1 MDASDP
7 RLLPKSAGV
16 FFPGAA
22 APVDRM
28 TTLEGAASAGEV
40 TIKPLVVGSDM
51 LLIEL
56 FEAKGVRVPEHTHDD
71 HESIVYLVKGSMRLV
86 IDGREFIA
94 RAGDA
99 WLHPRG
105 VPHWSE
111 TLEDC
116 VAIEIKSPPRK
127 TWSGA

>member
-1 MDASDP
+1 MNASDP

-28 TTLEGAASAGEV
+28 TTLEGAASAGEM
-40 TIKPLVVGSDM
+40 TIKPLVVGDSM

-127 TWSGA
+127 TWSSA

>member
-28 TTLEGAASAGEV
+28 TTLEGAASAGEM
-40 TIKPLVVGSDM
+40 TIKPLVVGNDM
-51 LLIEL
+51 LLIEI

-86 IDGREFIA
+86 IGGREFIA

-127 TWSGA
+127 TWSDA

>member
-1 MDASDP
+1 MNASDP

-28 TTLEGAASAGEV
+28 TTLEGAASAGEM
-40 TIKPLVVGSDM
+40 TIKPLVVGNDM

-127 TWSGA
+127 TWTGA

>member
-16 FFPGAA
+16 FFSGAA

-28 TTLEGAASAGEV
+28 TTLEGAASAGEM
-40 TIKPLVVGSDM
+40 TIKPLVVGDGM

-127 TWSGA
+127 TWTGA

>member
-1 MDASDP
+1 MNASDS

-28 TTLEGAASAGEV
+28 TALEGAASAGEM
-40 TIKPLVVGSDM
+40 TIKPLVVGNDM

-71 HESIVYLVKGSMRLV
+71 HESIVYLVRGSMRLV

-127 TWSGA
+127 TWTGA

>member
-40 TIKPLVVGSDM
+40 TIKPLVVGNDM

-86 IDGREFIA
+86 IGGREFIA

-105 VPHWSE
+105 VRHWSE

>member
-1 MDASDP
+1 VAASDP

-28 TTLEGAASAGEV
+28 TTLEGAASAGEM
-40 TIKPLVVGSDM
+40 TIKPLVVGNDM

-127 TWSGA
+127 TWSSA

>member
-1 MDASDP
+1 MDASAP

-16 FFPGAA
+16 FFPGAS

-28 TTLEGAASAGEV
+28 TMLEGAASAGEV
-40 TIKPLVVGSDM
+40 TIKPLVVGNDM

-56 FEAKGVRVPEHTHDD
+56 SEAKGVRVPEHTHDD

-127 TWSGA
+127 TWSSA

>member
-1 MDASDP
+1 MNASDP

-22 APVDRM
+22 TPVDRM
-28 TTLEGAASAGEV
+28 TTLEGAASAGEL
-40 TIKPLVVGSDM
+40 TIKPLVVGDDM

-56 FEAKGVRVPEHTHDD
+56 FEAKGVRVPEHAHDD

-127 TWSGA
+127 TWTGA

>member
-7 RLLPKSAGV
+7 RLLPRSAGF

-28 TTLEGAASAGEV
+28 TTLEGAASAGEM
-40 TIKPLVVGSDM
+40 TIKPLVVGDRM

-56 FEAKGVRVPEHTHDD
+56 FEAKGVRVPEHAHDD

-127 TWSGA
+127 TWSSA

>member
-1 MDASDP
+1 MAAPDP

-28 TTLEGAASAGEV
+28 TTLEGAASAGEM
-40 TIKPLVVGSDM
+40 TIKPLVVGDDM

-56 FEAKGVRVPEHTHDD
+56 FEAKGVRVPEHAHDD

-127 TWSGA
+127 TWTGA

>member
-1 MDASDP
+1 MGESAS
-7 RLLPKSAGV
+7 RLLPKSVGV
-16 FFPGAA
+16 FFAGQAM
-22 APVDRM
+22 PVDRM
-28 TTLEGAASAGEV
+28 GALEGARSPGEV
-40 TIKPLVVGSDM
+40 TIKPLVVGDDM

-56 FEAKGVRVPEHTHDD
+56 VEEKGARVPEHTHDD

-86 IDGREFIA
+86 IDGREFVA

-111 TLEDC
+111 ALEDC

-127 TWSGA
+127 TWSAA

>member
-1 MDASDP
+1 MDASAP

-16 FFPGAA
+16 FFSGAS

-40 TIKPLVVGSDM
+40 TIKPLVVGDGM

-127 TWSGA
+127 TWTDT

>member
-1 MDASDP
+1 MNASDP

-28 TTLEGAASAGEV
+28 TTLEGAASAGEM
-40 TIKPLVVGSDM
+40 TIKPLVVGNDM

-105 VPHWSE
+105 APHWSE

>member
-28 TTLEGAASAGEV
+28 TTLEGAASAGEM
-40 TIKPLVVGSDM
+40 TIKPLVVGDRM

-56 FEAKGVRVPEHTHDD
+56 FEAKGVRVPEHAHDD

-127 TWSGA
+127 TWSSA

>member
-1 MDASDP
+1 MDGSDP

-16 FFPGAA
+16 FFPAA
-22 APVDRM
+22 AARVDRM
-28 TTLEGAASAGEV
+28 TTLEGAASAGEM
-40 TIKPLVVGSDM
+40 TIKPLVVGDDM

>member
-1 MDASDP
+1 MGAPDP

-28 TTLEGAASAGEV
+28 TTLAGAARAGAM
-40 TIKPLVVGSDM
+40 TIKPLVVGNDM

-127 TWSGA
+127 TWTGA

>member
-1 MDASDP
+1 MDASAP

-16 FFPGAA
+16 FFPGAS

-40 TIKPLVVGSDM
+40 TIKPLVVGDDM

-127 TWSGA
+127 TWTDT

>member
-1 MDASDP
+1 MNASDP

-28 TTLEGAASAGEV
+28 TTLEGAASAGEL
-40 TIKPLVVGSDM
+40 TIKPLVVGDDM

-56 FEAKGVRVPEHTHDD
+56 FEAKGVRVPEHAHDD

-127 TWSGA
+127 TWTGA

>member
-1 MDASDP
+1 MAAPDP

-28 TTLEGAASAGEV
+28 TTLEGAASAGEM
-40 TIKPLVVGSDM
+40 TIKPLVVGNDM

-86 IDGREFIA
+86 IDGREFVA

-105 VPHWSE
+105 MPHWSE

-127 TWSGA
+127 TWTGA

>member
-1 MDASDP
+1 
-7 RLLPKSAGV
+7 
-16 FFPGAA
+16 
-22 APVDRM
+22 
-28 TTLEGAASAGEV
+28 
-40 TIKPLVVGSDM
+40 M

-86 IDGREFIA
+86 IGGREFIA

-111 TLEDC
+111 TLEDW

-127 TWSGA
+127 TWTDT

>member
-1 MDASDP
+1 VDASDP

-22 APVDRM
+22 APVDRI
-28 TTLEGAASAGEV
+28 TTLEGAASAGELA
-40 TIKPLVVGSDM
+40 IKPLVVGNDM

-56 FEAKGVRVPEHTHDD
+56 FEAKGVRVPEHTHYD

-86 IDGREFIA
+86 IGGREFIA

-99 WLHPRG
+99 WLHPRD

-111 TLEDC
+111 TLENC

-127 TWSGA
+127 TWTGG

>member
-1 MDASDP
+1 MPASDP

-28 TTLEGAASAGEV
+28 TTLEGAASAGEM
-40 TIKPLVVGSDM
+40 TIKPLVIGDDM

-116 VAIEIKSPPRK
+116 VAIEVKSPPRK
-127 TWSGA
+127 TWSSA

>member
-1 MDASDP
+1 MDTSDP

-16 FFPGAA
+16 FFPGATA
-22 APVDRM
+22 RADRM
-28 TTLEGAASAGEV
+28 TTLEGAASAGEM
-40 TIKPLVVGSDM
+40 TIKPLVVGNDM

-56 FEAKGVRVPEHTHDD
+56 LEAKGVRVPEHTHDD

-105 VPHWSE
+105 VRHWSE
-111 TLEDC
+111 TLEEC

>member
-1 MDASDP
+1 MGDSAS
-7 RLLPKSAGV
+7 RLLPKSAGF
-16 FFPGAA
+16 FFPGRA

-28 TTLEGAASAGEV
+28 GTLEGATSPGEV
-40 TIKPLVVGSDM
+40 TIKPLVVGDGM

-56 FEAKGVRVPEHTHDD
+56 VEAKGARVPEHTHDD

-86 IDGREFIA
+86 IDGREFVA
-94 RAGDA
+94 HAGDA

-111 TLEDC
+111 ALEDC

-127 TWSGA
+127 TWTGG

>member
-1 MDASDP
+1 MGAPDP

-28 TTLEGAASAGEV
+28 AVLEGAASAGEA
-40 TIKPLVVGSDM
+40 TIKPLVVGDGM
-51 LLIEL
+51 LLLEI
-56 FEAKGVRVPEHTHDD
+56 FEAKGVRVPEHAHDD
-71 HESIVYLVKGSMRLV
+71 HESIVYLVKGSMKLV
-86 IDGREFIA
+86 IDGREFVA

-105 VPHWSE
+105 VRHWSE

-127 TWSGA
+127 TWTAA

>member
-1 MDASDP
+1 MNASDP

-28 TTLEGAASAGEV
+28 TTLEGAASAGEM
-40 TIKPLVVGSDM
+40 TIKPLVVGNDM

-56 FEAKGVRVPEHTHDD
+56 FEAKGVRVPEHAHDD

-127 TWSGA
+127 TWTGA

>member
-1 MDASDP
+1 VDTSDP

-16 FFPGAA
+16 FFPGAS

-40 TIKPLVVGSDM
+40 TIKPLVVGNDL

-111 TLEDC
+111 TLEDS

-127 TWSGA
+127 TWSGG

>member
-1 MDASDP
+1 MGAATP
-7 RLLPKSAGV
+7 RLLPKSAGF

-22 APVDRM
+22 APVDRI
-28 TTLEGAASAGEV
+28 TSLEGTPSAGV
-40 TIKPLVVGSDM
+40 VNVKPMVVGDGM

-56 FEAKGVRVPEHTHDD
+56 FQEKGVRVPEHVHGD

-86 IDGREFIA
+86 IDGREFVA

-99 WLHPRG
+99 WRHPPG

-111 TLEDC
+111 ALEDC

>member
-1 MDASDP
+1 MDASHP

-28 TTLEGAASAGEV
+28 TTLEGAASAGEM
-40 TIKPLVVGSDM
+40 TIKPLVVGDGM

-56 FEAKGVRVPEHTHDD
+56 FEAKGVRVPEHAHDD

-127 TWSGA
+127 TWTGA

>member
-1 MDASDP
+1 MGEAAA

-16 FFPGAA
+16 FFPGRS
-22 APVDRM
+22 APVERM
-28 TTLEGAASAGEV
+28 GALEGATSPGEV
-40 TIKPLVVGSDM
+40 TIKPLVVGDGM

-56 FEAKGVRVPEHTHDD
+56 VEAKGARVPEHTHDD

-86 IDGREFIA
+86 IDGREFVA
-94 RAGDA
+94 HAGDA

-111 TLEDC
+111 ALEDC
-116 VAIEIKSPPRK
+116 VAIEVKSPPRK
-127 TWSGA
+127 TWTGG

>member
-1 MDASDP
+1 MDASAP

-16 FFPGAA
+16 FFPSASA
-22 APVDRM
+22 RVDRM
-28 TTLEGAASAGEV
+28 TTLEGAASTGEV
-40 TIKPLVVGSDM
+40 TIKPLVVGNDM

-86 IDGREFIA
+86 IGGREFIA

-127 TWSGA
+127 TWSSA

>member
-1 MDASDP
+1 MNASDP

-28 TTLEGAASAGEV
+28 TTLEGAASAGEM
-40 TIKPLVVGSDM
+40 TIKPLVVGNDM

-116 VAIEIKSPPRK
+116 IAIEIKSPPRK
-127 TWSGA
+127 TWTGA